1 MHSRYFF
8 MSYVSDSVKHGCYK
22 RVYGVLVCRV
32 GVECAAVGYDHAH
45 CHGLMPHEACKSC
58 YCGAF
63 HLEVGYPLSF
73 IVERFYLGIQ
83 LRIGER
89 HAQLS
94 ALRSEKAVGRYGY
107 PSGHVVS
114 GYSLRQLGVGYGHVW
129 RAVQR

>member
-1 MHSRYFF
+1 MPIFFYGLYSDPVEHGRYQ
-8 MSYVSDSVKHGCYK
+8 C
-22 RVYGVLVCRV
+22 VYGVFISGV
-32 GVECAAVGYDHAH
+32 GIESAAVGYDHAH
-45 CHGLMPHEACKSC
+45 GHGLMPHEACKSC

>member
-45 CHGLMPHEACKSC
+45 CHGLVPHEAGQSC
-58 YCGAF
+58 YGRAF
-63 HLEVGYPLSF
+63 HFEIGYLLP
-73 IVERFYLGIQ
+73 IVVKRFYPCVQ

-89 HAQLS
+89 QAQLS
-94 ALRSEKAVGRYGY
+94 ALRSEKAVGRYGDA
-107 PSGHVVS
+107 PRHVAS
-114 GYSLRQLGVGYGHVW
+114 GYPFG
-129 RAVQR
+129 